1 MSFCHV
7 FPKEKCHDPHE
18 AILILGGT
26 GKTGR
31 RIAERLEAREI
42 PVRVGSRSE
51 RPAFDWSDRATWAAA
66 LEGVGAIYVSYYPDL
81 AVPGAADDVAAL
93 VDLAKAS
100 GVRRLVLLSG
110 RGEAE
115 AQACESVVMRS
126 GTDWTILRCS
136 WFNQN
141 FSETLMADMV
151 LAGEIALPAGEVA
164 EPFIDAEDIADMA
177 VAAFTDD
184 RHIGQLY
191 ELTGPRLLTFAE
203 VAAEISAAT
212 GRSIAFRQLTHED
225 FAAAMAAGQTPDD
238 VAWLVSYLFREVL
251 DGRNEW
257 VADGVSRVLGR
268 PARDFSDY
276 ARKVSASGAWAAAK
290 TEAL

>member
-1 MSFCHV
+1 MTRMK
-7 FPKEKCHDPHE
+7 P
-18 AILILGGT
+18 ILILGGT

-31 RIAERLEAREI
+31 RIAERLQAQRM
-42 PVRVGSRSE
+42 PVRIGSRSE
-51 RPAFDWSDRATWAAA
+51 KPAFDWSDRSTWAAA

-81 AVPGAADDVAAL
+81 AVPGASDDVAAL

-115 AQACESVVMRS
+115 AQACEAVVMRS

-151 LAGEIALPAGEVA
+151 LAGEIALPAGKVG
-164 EPFIDAEDIADMA
+164 EPFIDAEDIAD
-177 VAAFTDD
+177 VAAAALTDIG
-184 RHIGQLY
+184 HIGQLY
-191 ELTGPRLLTFAE
+191 ELTGPRMLTFAD

-212 GRSIAFRQLTHED
+212 GRKIAFRQLTHED
-225 FAAAMAAGQTPDD
+225 FAAAMARGQTPED

-276 ARKVSASGAWAAAK
+276 ARKVAASGAWAAAK
-290 TEAL
+290 TEAA